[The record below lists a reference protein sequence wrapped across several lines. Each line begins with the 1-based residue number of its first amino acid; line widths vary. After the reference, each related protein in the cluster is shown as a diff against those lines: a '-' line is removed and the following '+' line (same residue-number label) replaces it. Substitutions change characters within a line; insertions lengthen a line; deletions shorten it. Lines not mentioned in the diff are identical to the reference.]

1 MKKITKLGGIL
12 LSIFMTLSLFSCS
25 ALGDVKDTIDAI
37 DEAQEIVDEYDNLGT
52 APDWS
57 DKTVVKKFGD
67 STDLEGLKSS
77 TVYTFFDDKTFEY
90 EYIIN
95 DDFAIGYRGTYEGD
109 ITATPEDNN
118 KIDINLTF
126 NGVITSEKEYIT
138 SENGKLWEMN
148 TYNKD
153 LTEKG
158 YIAKNE
164 KGIYFNDGSSS
175 YLLMN

>member
-37 DEAQEIVDEYDNLGT
+37 DEGQEIVDEYDNLGT

-77 TVYTFFDDKTFEY
+77 TVYTFFDDNTFEY

-95 DDFAIGYRGTYEGD
+95 DALAIGFRGTYEGD
-109 ITATPEDNN
+109 IKETPEDNN

-126 NGVITSEKEYIT
+126 NGVITSDEKYI
-138 SENGKLWEMN
+138 SSDKEKLWKLN
-148 TYNKD
+148 TNNKD
-153 LTEKG
+153 LTAEG
-158 YIAKNE
+158 YIERND
-164 KGIYFNDGSSS
+164 KGIYFNDGSLS
-175 YLLMN
+175 YSPMN